1 MSLSDLTIEGS
12 LALFVK
18 RTEFYLNKGYNR
30 TKAVQYVANCRK
42 ELTSHILEFDPGN
55 RTIALA
61 HATMIMAEFD
71 KKA

>member
-1 MSLSDLTIEGS
+1 MSLSDLTIEGR

-18 RTEFYLNKGYNR
+18 RTEFHLNKGYNR

-42 ELTSHILEFDPGN
+42 ELTSHTLNFKPGN
-55 RTIALA
+55 TIAKL
-61 HATMIMAEFD
+61 HATMIMAERD